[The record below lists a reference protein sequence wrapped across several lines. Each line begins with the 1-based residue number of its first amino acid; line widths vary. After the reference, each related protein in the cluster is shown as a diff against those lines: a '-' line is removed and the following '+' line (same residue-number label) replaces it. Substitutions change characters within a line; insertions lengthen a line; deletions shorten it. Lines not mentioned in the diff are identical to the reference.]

1 MELTDPKMLPHNFS
15 LKGQKFTLYW
25 QETDEKD
32 EFALHA
38 DGQPLSQLFFLDPAF
53 KLTDDKV
60 HVFQAML
67 VLNGKRVTSQVNSG
81 AFEWKHSTLAH
92 KALDAIGEDEIT
104 SIGLRQVK
112 HETSVT
118 NETLDALSKFNIK
131 QPGLQK
137 FELGGIQN
145 TMTEKLSQD
154 VVEKFL
160 SICKNLKELSIIDM
174 AEATLDVQLDMLT
187 FATSLIE
194 CQAEANKITV
204 LNLSGL
210 CTSNEELDQEEE
222 TLINVVLSSGLVS
235 LTQLNLS
242 KN

>member
-1 MELTDPKMLPHNFS
+1 
-15 LKGQKFTLYW
+15 
-25 QETDEKD
+25 
-32 EFALHA
+32 
-38 DGQPLSQLFFLDPAF
+38 
-53 KLTDDKV
+53 
-60 HVFQAML
+60 
-67 VLNGKRVTSQVNSG
+67 
-81 AFEWKHSTLAH
+81 
-92 KALDAIGEDEIT
+92 
-104 SIGLRQVK
+104 
-112 HETSVT
+112 
-118 NETLDALSKFNIK
+118 
-131 QPGLQK
+131 
-137 FELGGIQN
+137 
-145 TMTEKLSQD
+145 MTEKLSQD

-194 CQAEANKITV
+194 CQAEANQITV